1 MCLKTA
7 PDKGENTMND
17 QGHSVE
23 FDSLI
28 ILLTLT
34 INFSPVIND
43 IDILEHH
50 GLIYSPLVLLC
61 DDFCLM

>member
-1 MCLKTA
+1 
-7 PDKGENTMND
+7 MND
-17 QGHSVE
+17 QEYSVD
-23 FDSLI
+23 FDNLI

-50 GLIYSPLVLLC
+50 DLKYSHLVLFC
-61 DDFCLM
+61 DDFCLV

>member
-1 MCLKTA
+1 
-7 PDKGENTMND
+7 MND
-17 QGHSVE
+17 QEYSVD
-23 FDSLI
+23 FDNLI

-50 GLIYSPLVLLC
+50 GLIYSHLVLFC